1 VKSLCLM
8 LACVLVTAEARGQG
22 TDSATGRGPAPS
34 AGVAAP
40 ARDTAPVFRSGI
52 DLVALNVVVT
62 DPKQKFVNGLLLDD
76 FSVFEDGV
84 LQDVAFFAASN
95 VPLDLAILIDT
106 SASMADKMPVVRQA
120 ATGFLDTLRQGDR
133 VMVVDIKD
141 VTRILQPLGSDV
153 AGANTAIQEAR
164 ASGGTSLYNALY
176 MTLKE
181 LAKGRGAG
189 REVRRQAIV
198 VLSDGIDTS
207 SVVSFDDVM
216 DVAKQSGIATYTIT
230 LRSPATAAFASSI
243 ASRVFDE
250 AEFAMKSLAQE
261 TGARS
266 FFPTDIHQLK
276 EVYGSIAT
284 ELANQ
289 YAIAYTPK
297 NVKTDGIFRRIMV
310 RVADRPDVR
319 TRTRSG
325 YTPPRSRTGVLE

>member
-1 VKSLCLM
+1 VKCLCLM

-22 TDSATGRGPAPS
+22 TDSATERGSAPS
-34 AGVAAP
+34 AGVVPP
-40 ARDTAPVFRSGI
+40 ARDAGPVFRSGI

-62 DPKQKFVNGLLLDD
+62 DTKQKFVNGLLVND

-84 LQDVAFFAASN
+84 RQDVSFFAASN
-95 VPLDLAILIDT
+95 VPLDLAILLDT
-106 SASMADKMPVVRQA
+106 SASMSDKMSVVRQA

-153 AGANTAIQEAR
+153 AAANTAIQETR
-164 ASGGTSLYNALY
+164 ASGGTGLYNALY

-181 LAKGRGAG
+181 LSKSRGTGRD
-189 REVRRQAIV
+189 VRRQAIV
-198 VLSDGIDTS
+198 VLTDGMDTS
-207 SVVSFDDVM
+207 SVVTFDDVM
-216 DVAKQSGIATYTIT
+216 DVAKQSGIATYTIS
-230 LRSPATAAFASSI
+230 LRSSATAAFASSI

-250 AEFAMKSLAQE
+250 AEFTMKSLAQE

-276 EVYGSIAT
+276 DVYGSIAT

-289 YAIAYTPK
+289 YAIGYMPK
-297 NVKTDGIFRRIMV
+297 NLKTDGVFRRIMV
-310 RVADRPDVR
+310 RVTDRPDVR

>member
-1 VKSLCLM
+1 
-8 LACVLVTAEARGQG
+8 
-22 TDSATGRGPAPS
+22 
-34 AGVAAP
+34 
-40 ARDTAPVFRSGI
+40 
-52 DLVALNVVVT
+52 
-62 DPKQKFVNGLLLDD
+62 
-76 FSVFEDGV
+76 
-84 LQDVAFFAASN
+84 
-95 VPLDLAILIDT
+95 
-106 SASMADKMPVVRQA
+106 MPVVRQA
-120 ATGFLDTLRQGDR
+120 ATGFLDTMRQGDR
-133 VMVVDIKD
+133 VMVVDVKD

-153 AGANTAIQEAR
+153 ASANTAIQETR

-181 LAKGRGAG
+181 LAKGRAG
-189 REVRRQAIV
+189 GEVRRQAIV

-276 EVYGSIAT
+276 DVYGSIAT

-289 YAIAYTPK
+289 YAIGYTPK
-297 NVKTDGIFRRIMV
+297 SLKTDGIFRRIMV
-310 RVADRPDVR
+310 RVTDRPDVR

>member
-8 LACVLVTAEARGQG
+8 LACVLVTAEARGQS
-22 TDSATGRGPAPS
+22 TDSATERGS
-34 AGVAAP
+34 AHSADVVTP
-40 ARDTAPVFRSGI
+40 ARDAGPVFRSGVE
-52 DLVALNVVVT
+52 LVALNVVVT
-62 DPKQKFVNGLLLDD
+62 DTKQKFVNGLLLND

-84 LQDVAFFAASN
+84 LQDVSFFAASN
-95 VPLDLAILIDT
+95 VPLDLAILLDT

-141 VTRILQPLGSDV
+141 VTRMLQPLGSDV
-153 AGANTAIQEAR
+153 AAANTAIQETR
-164 ASGGTSLYNALY
+164 ASGGTGLYNALY

-181 LAKGRGAG
+181 LAKGRGTG
-189 REVRRQAIV
+189 RDVRRQAIV
-198 VLSDGIDTS
+198 VLSDGMDTS

-216 DVAKQSGIATYTIT
+216 DVAKQSGIATYTIS
-230 LRSPATAAFASSI
+230 LRSSATAAFASSI

-250 AEFAMKSLAQE
+250 AEFTMKSLAQE

-289 YAIAYTPK
+289 YAIGYTPK
-297 NVKTDGIFRRIMV
+297 NAKTDGIFRRIMV

-325 YTPPRSRTGVLE
+325 YTPTRSRTGVLE